1 MNPGFLKIPAE
12 QKIWSLAQHFYDIHQ
27 HFGTKP
33 TQFIVPSVSIY
44 GLCLCHSLKV
54 KNIAFIGQ
62 DLAAD
67 GDKQYADGA
76 TTLLPAHAKMSMF
89 NIEVPGFHGEPVM
102 TRNSFEYQIRRCSE
116 LANGWKTMQ
125 PDLNLVNA
133 TEGGA
138 YIDGFDHMS
147 LQSFAENGIFSKKIL
162 KKQ

>member
-1 MNPGFLKIPAE
+1 M
-12 QKIWSLAQHFYDIHQ
+12 
-27 HFGTKP
+27 T
-33 TQFIVPSVSIY
+33 FINILGLNRPIKASVSIY
-44 GLCLCHSLKV
+44 ALCLCHALKF

-76 TTLLPAHAKMSMF
+76 TQLLPAHAKMSMF
-89 NIEVPGFHGEPVM
+89 NIEVPGFYGGTVM

-125 PDLNLVNA
+125 PGLNLVNA

-147 LQSFAENGIFSKKIL
+147 LQSFAGTNLSKKIL
-162 KKQ
+162 KKQCIFRKMIILPTKMSNSI